1 MAVYHVIQIMGHM
14 DVIGF
19 ISDGFNIYF
28 PIAVVLLCALTLF
41 NVWTRLLN
49 VIGIQ
54 QFMVD
59 DEITQELV
67 DEGKELV
74 RRGLC
79 NYSMS
84 MVGPGLISSL
94 EAQAAK
100 WAQTP
105 YPVKPGITPL
115 PCLLSFSFQQPSHYG
130 SCAALW

>member
-100 WAQTP
+100 WAQMPSPVTSTP
-105 YPVKPGITPL
+105 CRIRTQFGT
-115 PCLLSFSFQQPSHYG
+115 
-130 SCAALW
+130 AD